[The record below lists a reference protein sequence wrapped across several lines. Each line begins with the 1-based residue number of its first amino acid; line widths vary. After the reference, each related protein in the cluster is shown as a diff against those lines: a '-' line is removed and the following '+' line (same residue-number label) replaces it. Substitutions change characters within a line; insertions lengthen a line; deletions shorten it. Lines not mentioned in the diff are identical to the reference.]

1 MYCPKCNT
9 ENPNGVSYC
18 VTCGTPLLATE
29 QTQPQPPT
37 PRPVISSYTS
47 TTGYQTPPANPAIKI
62 KLAEGEKTIKGYLC
76 TYYKSKIFGL
86 KANGNLIVTNKR
98 IIFHAQGSAVS
109 GNSIIQSEIPVENV
123 AGLTSFK
130 GNSFTFWTF
139 LGVFL
144 AGIVGSNIVATLI
157 STIRTQSYDA
167 FLVVGWI
174 LAAIAFLASFY
185 FPFQRIW
192 RSILVFLASA
202 LIGIMGSGNLIS
214 AITSALNPFGS
225 LMGNSYG
232 SSFGAFFMTLIAAG
246 LFIYGI
252 VCTVKYSFRPV
263 FSLNIIASN
272 GNSAPISIG
281 NGLVGFSS
289 SAASRALTAEPAQ
302 DSEKVVSELGALI
315 LDIQKMGDLA
325 IEKWKHS

>member
-1 MYCPKCNT
+1 MRCPKCNT

-18 VTCGTPLLATE
+18 VTCGTPLLATD
-29 QTQPQPPT
+29 QPQTPT
-37 PRPVISSYTS
+37 PRPVSSNYTS
-47 TTGYQTPPANPAIKI
+47 TPGYKTSAAIPDLKI

-76 TYYKSKIFGL
+76 TYYKSKILGL

-123 AGLTSFK
+123 AGLISFK
-130 GNSFTFWTF
+130 GNSFAFWTF

-144 AGIVGSNIVATLI
+144 AGIVGSNIVAALI
-157 STIRTQSYDA
+157 STIRNQSDDA

-185 FPFQRIW
+185 FPFQKIW
-192 RSILVFLASA
+192 RSIFVFLSSA
-202 LIGIMGSGNLIS
+202 FIGIMGAGNVLS
-214 AITSALNPFGS
+214 AITSALNPFNS
-225 LMGNSYG
+225 LMGNSYDSG
-232 SSFGAFFMTLIAAG
+232 FGAFLMVLISAG

-252 VCTVKYSFRPV
+252 VCAVKYSFRPI

-281 NGLVGFSS
+281 NGLIGLSS